1 MYSDMYGALEC
12 IRMYIDKIVLVE
24 LRRDVKWSKLVPA
37 VYDSSSGFFD
47 GYLGKCYSVGISS
60 NDKVCVNIRR
70 GSSIMIGTP
79 EYEDIEDALLRLCD
93 RGVIFID
100 KINVV
105 GKNEV
110 VYEIEIVD
118 SEVKKYENYVKVMW
132 GGK

>member
-1 MYSDMYGALEC
+1 MYNDICGALDC

-24 LRRDVKWSKLVPA
+24 LRRDIKWNKLVPV
-37 VYDSSSGFFD
+37 VYDSDSGYFE

-60 NDKVCVNIRR
+60 SDKVCVNIRR

-79 EYEDIEDALLRLCD
+79 DYEDIEDVLMRLHD
-93 RGVIFID
+93 RGVIVID

-110 VYEIEIVD
+110 VYEIGIVD